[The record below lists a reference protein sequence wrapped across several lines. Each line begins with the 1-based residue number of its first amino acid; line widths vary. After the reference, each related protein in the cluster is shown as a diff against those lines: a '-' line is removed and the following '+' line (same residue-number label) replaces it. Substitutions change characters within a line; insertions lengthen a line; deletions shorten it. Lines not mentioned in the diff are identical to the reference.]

1 MICFIK
7 FPQKSVSFT
16 TSKLTEIE
24 NFYTKLFYEIFA
36 IVHCGMS
43 KEHIAVCFY
52 HHYGRYQGRL

>member
-1 MICFIK
+1 MIHFIK

-16 TSKLTEIE
+16 TSKLPKTE

-43 KEHIAVCFY
+43 K
-52 HHYGRYQGRL
+52 

>member
-7 FPQKSVSFT
+7 FPQKSESFT
-16 TSKLTEIE
+16 TSKLPEIE

-43 KEHIAVCFY
+43 K
-52 HHYGRYQGRL
+52 